1 MPIHRVDAD
10 RLVSVAAHCKEAL
23 TQLEPLL
30 FEAGAGI
37 EGVPEAA
44 KAVEAAQDE
53 VSDLVEGAPLA
64 FELPLWAT
72 DTVRLEMIQQTLV
85 DLAGSAGDI
94 DAGDVELALQLV
106 RLTLDTA
113 ESSS

>member
-1 MPIHRVDAD
+1 M
-10 RLVSVAAHCKEAL
+10 
-23 TQLEPLL
+23 QLEPLL

-37 EGVPEAA
+37 AGVPEAA

-64 FELPLWAT
+64 FELPLWAA
-72 DTVRLEMIQQTLV
+72 DTVRMRMVQQTLV
-85 DLAGSAGDI
+85 DLAGEAGQI

-106 RLTLDTA
+106 QLALDTA
-113 ESSS
+113 ESAG